1 MRAKGCDEVDVFYC
15 ESNNKN
21 CSSRL
26 GKIERKENSHT
37 KEIGIRAIINKRQAI
52 ISTTNFD
59 KKNINSIIDKVF
71 EMAKVVPKNEY
82 CGLANTYE
90 VKKVD
95 SSELS
100 KLKLVDKKYT
110 DEKITEKFLS

>member
-1 MRAKGCDEVDVFYC
+1 MNKNFLNDIILKLRAKGSDEVDVFYC

-59 KKNINSIIDKVF
+59 KKILIALLI
-71 EMAKVVPKNEY
+71 
-82 CGLANTYE
+82 
-90 VKKVD
+90 
-95 SSELS
+95 
-100 KLKLVDKKYT
+100 
-110 DEKITEKFLS
+110 KFLKWQK